1 MLTVKWL
8 KNPQDLNDAFF
19 IREMVFIKEQGFRN
33 EFDETDNTCDHLVLY
48 EDGKAAG
55 CARIFPDGGNCW
67 HVGRVAVLPE
77 FRGKGLGARLM
88 EEAETRAREL
98 GAEKIC
104 LSAQV
109 QAGGFYRR
117 LGYRADSE
125 PYLDE
130 HCPHVRMEKTL

>member
-33 EFDETDNTCDHLVLY
+33 EFDVTDNTCGHLVLY
-48 EDGKAAG
+48 EDGKA
-55 CARIFPDGGNCW
+55 
-67 HVGRVAVLPE
+67 
-77 FRGKGLGARLM
+77 
-88 EEAETRAREL
+88 EARAREL

-104 LSAQV
+104 PSAQV

>member
-1 MLTVKWL
+1 M
-8 KNPQDLNDAFF
+8 
-19 IREMVFIKEQGFRN
+19 
-33 EFDETDNTCDHLVLY
+33 
-48 EDGKAAG
+48 
-55 CARIFPDGGNCW
+55 
-67 HVGRVAVLPE
+67 GRVAVLPE

-88 EEAETRAREL
+88 EEAEARAREL